1 LVPTSFKTSERIK
14 VVLGGS
20 SQLDKRVSKIPKE
33 RIPSEAQVVT
43 SYNKTWK
50 YRDASKELWV
60 WFLPENKYAEERCTG
75 KHNTSW
81 DCLRYTETSDQ

>member
-33 RIPSEAQVVT
+33 RIPSEVQ
-43 SYNKTWK
+43 
-50 YRDASKELWV
+50 
-60 WFLPENKYAEERCTG
+60 G
-75 KHNTSW
+75 
-81 DCLRYTETSDQ
+81 CLKRIVGLVFA